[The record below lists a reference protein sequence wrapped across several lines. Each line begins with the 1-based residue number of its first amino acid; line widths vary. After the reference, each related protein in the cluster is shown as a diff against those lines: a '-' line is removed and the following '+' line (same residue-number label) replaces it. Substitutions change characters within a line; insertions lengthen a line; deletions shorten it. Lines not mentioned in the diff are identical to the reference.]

1 MKAIMEGTWDE
12 LAAHAD
18 ELRRYPKLTLI
29 LPEEAPAP
37 APNRRMLDILDELG
51 ERQKDRPH
59 TSAADTDRLIR
70 EARSGAMYDLDPRT
84 D

>member
-1 MKAIMEGTWDE
+1 MKAVMEGTWDE

-37 APNRRMLDILDELG
+37 PPNQRMLDILDEIA
-51 ERQKDRPH
+51 ERQKDRPY
-59 TSAADTDRLIR
+59 TSPAETDRLIR
-70 EARSGAMYDLDPRT
+70 EARSGAMYGLDPKP